1 MDTLTK
7 QDLGVLALD
16 FLDNLTQED
25 GDDGEYYSAIFI
37 VADLDDEGDVRVSM
51 RTSGSH
57 GMSNLRV
64 LQAAQLTE
72 TRTMLREGEASA

>member
-7 QDLGVLALD
+7 HDLGVFALD
-16 FLDNLTQED
+16 FLDNLTELD
-25 GDDGEYYSAIFI
+25 GDEGDYYSAIFI
-37 VADLDDEGDVRVSM
+37 VADLDEHGDVRVSM

-64 LQAAQLTE
+64 LQEAQLTE
-72 TRTMLREGEASA
+72 TRNMLDEVSA